1 MKTSLI
7 SLLSLTFFMLGFCT
21 PSCAQD
27 WNGLTGFATFNDL
40 GRCGVTGGGAGEV
53 VHVKSRAEFTNYAMS
68 SKPYVII
75 VDNDIEGGG
84 VNDLQDELHVASN
97 KTIIGAGTGVMFNGI
112 NLMAKKAHNIILR
125 NIKLRKGRIDGVSFQ
140 NCQHIWIDHCD
151 FLYWLIVRYWCAD
164 CITIVTLKVKFVFLI
179 VTEDFSIDYQ
189 DVLLFANIVFH
200 ISVVY

>member
-151 FLYWLIVRYWCAD
+151 FSESYDGLLDFNEASDY
-164 CITIVTLKVKFVFLI
+164 ITVSWTKLTKHDKTSL
-179 VTEDFSIDYQ
+179 TNSGT
-189 DVLLFANIVFH
+189 
-200 ISVVY
+200 

>member
-1 MKTSLI
+1 MKTSIIRILFLAVLLI
-7 SLLSLTFFMLGFCT
+7 GFCT
-21 PSCAQD
+21 PSCGQD

-112 NLMAKKAHNIILR
+112 NLMAKNAQNIILR
-125 NIKLRKGRIDGVSFQ
+125 NIPLR
-140 NCQHIWIDHCD
+140 
-151 FLYWLIVRYWCAD
+151 
-164 CITIVTLKVKFVFLI
+164 
-179 VTEDFSIDYQ
+179 
-189 DVLLFANIVFH
+189 
-200 ISVVY
+200 